1 MVLRIAVPKGH
12 LEESTVSLLQASG
25 IGVIGRDGRQL
36 FARTNDPEVEL
47 VFVRAEDIPNFV
59 SKGST
64 DLGITGYDLIYESGD
79 DVVELLDLGYGYTKM
94 VVAASEKSNI
104 KTVEDI
110 RPGCRVAT
118 EFPETARRYF
128 SEKGIEI
135 EIVGITGAAEISPLI
150 GVADLIVDVTSTGT
164 TLRAHGLRVVDVI
177 LESTARLIANRE
189 SLEKRGEKIRE
200 IVTAL
205 SSVVMARGKKLV
217 LMNVPENRLEM
228 VKRVL
233 PGMAGPTVSRVEAA
247 EPMLALQAV
256 VDERETYEVIRK
268 AKEAGARDILVVPI
282 ERIIP

>member
-1 MVLRIAVPKGH
+1 MVLRIAIPKGH
-12 LEESTVSLLQASG
+12 LEESTVGLLQASG
-25 IGVIGRDGRQL
+25 IGVMGRDGRQL

-64 DLGITGYDLIYESGD
+64 DLGITGYDLVCESGD
-79 DVVELLDLGYGYTKM
+79 DVVDLLDLGYGYTKM

-104 KTVEDI
+104 RTVKDI
-110 RPGCRVAT
+110 RPGSRVAT
-118 EFPETARRYF
+118 EFPGITRKYF
-128 SEKGIEI
+128 SQRGIEI

-164 TLRAHGLRVVDVI
+164 TLRAHGLRIVDVI
-177 LESTARLIANRE
+177 MESTARLIANRK
-189 SLEKRGEKIRE
+189 SLEEKGEKIRK

-217 LMNVPENRLEM
+217 LMNVPEDRLEI

-256 VDERETYEVIRK
+256 VDERDTYEVIRK